1 MVLQAPAFLLH
12 MTIWLYMTRISESE
26 VTGRKL

>member
-12 MTIWLYMTRISESE
+12 MTIWSDMTRISESAE
-26 VTGRKL
+26 TGR